1 MRIRMVA
8 CIMLTLTAVLC
19 GLSQARAASPAE
31 KAKASLDNY
40 IKAWH
45 EPDDAKRTELLSD
58 TWVDEG
64 TYTDPSA
71 HVEGRDALVKHISR
85 FLSNPQFK
93 GFTLVRSSD
102 IDFHHHTFRF
112 EWEMK
117 DAAGNTAIAGMDY
130 GEFNDNGAIT
140 KIVGFFGPFPELK

>member
-1 MRIRMVA
+1 MKIQIVTS
-8 CIMLTLTAVLC
+8 IMLLVTPIIGIVHEAE
-19 GLSQARAASPAE
+19 AASPADT
-31 KAKASLDNY
+31 AKASLANY

-45 EPDDAKRTELLSD
+45 EPDAKMRKALLN
-58 TWVDEG
+58 TAWAEKG

-71 HVEGRDALVKHISR
+71 HVDGRDALVAHIDR

-93 GFTLVRSSD
+93 GYSIVRTSE
-102 IDFHHHTFRF
+102 IDFHHQVFRF

-117 DAAGNTAIAGMDY
+117 DSSGNTVTAGMDY
-130 GEFNDNGAIT
+130 GEFNEDGVVT